1 MIAQFLVCNV
11 FVIKANGKIIC
22 VFSEKTNHEKVLT
35 EEITKK
41 LSIYN
46 LTAFPMAVQAFVF
59 HDGQIELFT
68 ANKL

>member
-1 MIAQFLVCNV
+1 MILQFVV
-11 FVIKANGKIIC
+11 YDIFVTKEKGKTVC

-46 LTAFPMAVQAFVF
+46 RKAFPMAIKAFVF
-59 HDGQIELFT
+59 GNGDIEFFT
-68 ANKL
+68 ANRL